1 MDGRLQGSSKTG
13 CMGSRLAGC
22 LSVMML
28 VVQLAVYGGE
38 ASGEEVL
45 CRCMCSK
52 SWMVVDGTGD
62 DAMSVWSV
70 EVIEPGECLA

>member
-22 LSVMML
+22 LSVMIL

-45 CRCMCSK
+45 PVHAFE
-52 SWMVVDGTGD
+52 VVDDTGD
-62 DAMSVWSV
+62 DALSVRSV
-70 EVIEPGECLA
+70 GVSEPGECLA